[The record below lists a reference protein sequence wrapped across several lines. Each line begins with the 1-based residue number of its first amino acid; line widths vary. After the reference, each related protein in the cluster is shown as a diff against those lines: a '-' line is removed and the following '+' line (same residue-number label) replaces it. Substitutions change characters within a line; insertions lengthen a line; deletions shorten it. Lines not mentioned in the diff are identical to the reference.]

1 MQVRTRL
8 SAGGNW
14 IRTSGSARDSVRF
27 SWSRCLAS
35 ASSRRPPKGC
45 GVRSTPLSF
54 FSLTRERE
62 TKKIKAEKY
71 SEAFER
77 RIVAETQ
84 EPWGINV
91 SEARLC
97 IAVDPKMNL
106 VTFSSADVFTSVIA
120 AIIPTL
126 PWAANYRYLFINR
139 PPAERSAEP
148 FGHFPMES
156 RSRCPGIFR

>member
-1 MQVRTRL
+1 
-8 SAGGNW
+8 
-14 IRTSGSARDSVRF
+14 
-27 SWSRCLAS
+27 
-35 ASSRRPPKGC
+35 
-45 GVRSTPLSF
+45 
-54 FSLTRERE
+54 
-62 TKKIKAEKY
+62 
-71 SEAFER
+71 
-77 RIVAETQ
+77 
-84 EPWGINV
+84 
-91 SEARLC
+91 
-97 IAVDPKMNL
+97 MNL

>member
-1 MQVRTRL
+1 ERWIRTVDTAAPSGGFRRPPPIPEFVRL

-54 FSLTRERE
+54 FSLTRARE

-71 SEAFER
+71 SEGCER

-97 IAVDPKMNL
+97 IGHP
-106 VTFSSADVFTSVIA
+106 
-120 AIIPTL
+120 AIGCNDRRAT
-126 PWAANYRYLFINR
+126 A
-139 PPAERSAEP
+139 
-148 FGHFPMES
+148 
-156 RSRCPGIFR
+156 